1 MKTSLLS
8 RLTVSGLFL
17 CLLSANA
24 QQSQSTAG
32 SKLSPSS
39 VSLRV
44 NQILKEFTVDD
55 ALSYIGGT
63 GFFDFKPIPVN
74 DFSPLNPQLYQTD
87 GPLGVRRNQPSIRF
101 PSGLT
106 LAATWN
112 PERAHD
118 QGVAMGRDTRA
129 RGYFSILG
137 PGMDFYRVPMGGR
150 NFEYMTGEDPFLGSQ
165 LNPAEIQGIQ
175 AQGVWACAKHYVCN
189 DEEENRTNVHI
200 VVDER
205 TLREIYLPPFEAAVK
220 VGHVATVMGAYNA
233 VDSGNPPTDAFCCE
247 NPFLLTKIL
256 RTEWGFTGILMSDYD
271 AIHDGLSA
279 ALAGCDID
287 LPSGSSMNQQILSPW
302 IPNPLTVADLTLK
315 VKHILTGAI
324 SYGFLDRQQL
334 LTSIPLDDPISEQAS
349 LDVAREGLIL
359 LQNKASLLP
368 LNKNT
373 VTKIAV
379 IGNLAEYA
387 PPTGF
392 GSSYVTPIEYVSEL
406 DGIKSE
412 VGANT
417 QVDFISVCS
426 LDPANTIW
434 EYSNNGEI
442 TQGLQAYYY
451 TSNDL
456 SGTPAVKRIDNE
468 VNFDWDIDPIPVSS
482 NQGSFSAKWVGQIVV
497 PTSGDYVFKVRGDGG
512 LRFIIGTTATNG
524 TAIFD
529 NFNTPTTPPVG
540 YGPTPAYSAKATLT
554 AGKTYY
560 IEIDYRRVRGFF
572 DTFEEGGLTG
582 MQVSYAALKP
592 PSTIAGYNAV
602 VIAAGISNEYEG
614 EGEDRSFTLPE
625 FQDELIKNV
634 SAANP
639 RTVVVFHGGG
649 NFDSEQWIN
658 QVDGLVEA
666 FYPGQLGG
674 QALGEIL
681 FGDVNPSGKLP
692 ITMEKRA
699 QDNPAYATFPNP
711 VNQHPDSISYSEG
724 VFIGYRGYDKNEI
737 QPLFPF
743 GFGLSYTTFSFS
755 NLNVTPMYDGTGSV
769 TVTFTVTN
777 TGQVDGAEV
786 AQLYVGEKS
795 APVPRPPRELK
806 GFQKVFLKA
815 GDSQQVTLQLDQ
827 RSFEYWNVNIEK
839 WDAPKDTYN
848 VWVGSSSQLSDLPL
862 TGQVM
867 VTQEITSNP

>member
-17 CLLSANA
+17 CLLSAHA
-24 QQSQSTAG
+24 QQSQSTAS
-32 SKLSPSS
+32 SKVSPST
-39 VSLRV
+39 VSSRV
-44 NQILKEFTVDD
+44 NKILKEFTVDD

-87 GPLGVRRNQPSIRF
+87 GPLGVRRNEPSIRF
-101 PSGLT
+101 PAGLT

-112 PERAHD
+112 PARAYD
-118 QGVAMGRDTRA
+118 QGVSMGRDARA
-129 RGYFSILG
+129 RGYFAILG

-150 NFEYMTGEDPFLGSQ
+150 NFEYMTGEDPFLGGQ
-165 LNPAEIQGIQ
+165 LNPQEIMGIQ
-175 AQGVWACAKHYVCN
+175 AQGVWACAKHFVCN

-233 VDSGNPPTDAFCCE
+233 VDSAGTDAFCCE
-247 NPFLLTKIL
+247 NPFLLTTIL
-256 RTEWGFTGILMSDYD
+256 RTEWGFTGILESDYD

-287 LPSGSSMNQQILSPW
+287 LPAGSFMNQQTLSPW
-302 IPNPLTVADLTLK
+302 IPNPLTVADLDLK

-324 SYGFLDRQQL
+324 SYKFLDRQQL
-334 LTSIPLDDPISEQAS
+334 DTSIPLDDPFSEQAS
-349 LDVAREGLIL
+349 LNVAREGLIL
-359 LQNKASLLP
+359 LQNNGNLLP
-368 LNKNT
+368 INKNT
-373 VTKIAV
+373 VKRIAV

-406 DGIKSE
+406 DGIKDE

-417 QVDFISVCS
+417 RVDFISVCS

-442 TQGLQAYYY
+442 TQGLQASYY

-456 SGTPAVKRIDNE
+456 SGTPAVTRVDNE
-468 VNFDWDIDPIPVSS
+468 VNFDWDIDPIPVST
-482 NQGSFSAKWVGQIVV
+482 NQGSFSAKWTGQVVV
-497 PTSGDYVFKVRGDGG
+497 PISGDYVFKVRGDGG
-512 LRFIIGTTATNG
+512 LRFIING
-524 TAIFD
+524 INGGNPIID
-529 NFNTPTTPPVG
+529 NFNSPTPPPVG
-540 YGPTPAYSAKATLT
+540 YGPTVPLFAKVTLKANTPYS
-554 AGKTYY
+554 
-560 IEIDYRRVRGFF
+560 IEIDYRRVGGY
-572 DTFEEGGLTG
+572 DDSFEQGGLTG
-582 MQVSYAALKP
+582 IQASWASLTP

-625 FQDELIKNV
+625 FQDELITNV

-674 QALGEIL
+674 QAFAEIL

-692 ITMEKRA
+692 ITMEKKA
-699 QDNPAYATFPNP
+699 SDNPAYATFPNP
-711 VNQHPDSISYSEG
+711 VNQHPDDIMYTEG
-724 VFIGYRGYDKNEI
+724 IFIGYRGYDENGI

-743 GFGLSYTTFSFS
+743 GFGLSYTTFEFS
-755 NLNVTPMYDGTGSV
+755 NLSVTPTYNGTGSV
-769 TVTFTVTN
+769 TATFTVTN
-777 TGQVDGAEV
+777 TGPVAGAEV
-786 AQLYVGEKS
+786 AQLYIGEKNP
-795 APVPRPPRELK
+795 PVKRPPRELK
-806 GFQKVFLKA
+806 GFLKTKVLA
-815 GDSQQVTLQLDQ
+815 PGQSQNITLQLDQ
-827 RSFEYWNVNIEK
+827 RSFEYWNINREM
-839 WDAPKDTYN
+839 WDAPKDTYT

-862 TGQVM
+862 TGTIS
-867 VTQEITSNP
+867 VTKEFTSNP

>member
-1 MKTSLLS
+1 MKASLLS
-8 RLTVSGLFL
+8 RLTVSGLFI
-17 CLLSANA
+17 CLVSAHA
-24 QQSQSTAG
+24 QQSPSTVS
-32 SKLSPSS
+32 SKQSPST
-39 VSLRV
+39 VSTRV
-44 NQILKEFTVDD
+44 NKILKEFTVDD
-55 ALSYIGGT
+55 DLSYIGGT

-87 GPLGVRRNQPSIRF
+87 GPLGVRRNEPSIRF

-112 PERAHD
+112 PARANE

-150 NFEYMTGEDPFLGSQ
+150 NFEYMTGEDPFLGGQ

-200 VVDER
+200 IVDER

-233 VDSGNPPTDAFCCE
+233 VDSAGTDAFSCE
-247 NPFLLTKIL
+247 NSLLLTTIL
-256 RTEWGFTGILMSDYD
+256 RTEWGFTGILMSDYN
-271 AIHDGLSA
+271 AIHDGLTA

-287 LPSGSSMNQQILSPW
+287 LPSGSSMNQQNLSPW
-302 IPNPLTVADLTLK
+302 IPNPLTVADLNLK

-334 LTSIPLDDPISEQAS
+334 DTSIPLDDPISEQAT

-359 LQNKASLLP
+359 LQNKGNLLP

-379 IGNLAEYA
+379 IGNLAEYT

-392 GSSYVTPIEYVSEL
+392 GSSYVTPIESVSEL

-417 QVDFISVCS
+417 EVDFISVCS

-434 EYSNNGEI
+434 QYSNNGEI
-442 TQGLQAYYY
+442 TQGLQASYY

-456 SGTPAVKRIDNE
+456 SGTPAVTRVDNE
-468 VNFDWDIDPIPVSS
+468 VNFDWDINPIPVST
-482 NQGSFSAKWVGQIVV
+482 NQSGFSAKWVGQIVV

-512 LRFIIGTTATNG
+512 LRFIING

-529 NFNTPTTPPVG
+529 NFNSPTTPPVG

-554 AGKTYY
+554 AGKTYN
-560 IEIDYRRVRGFF
+560 IEIDYRRVGGFF
-572 DTFEEGGLTG
+572 DTFEQGGLTG
-582 MQVSYAALKP
+582 IQASYAALKP

-602 VIAAGISNEYEG
+602 IIAAGISNEYEG

-839 WDAPKDTYN
+839 WDAPQDTYN